1 MKTKTDSFT
10 KFITF
15 CVLALFLFTNMI
27 FFTSCDNGNSPNNN
41 TNEEQNNNAPTD
53 YCEICDGVQTENCG
67 IEHKCND
74 ENCVEYADEKIYKNG
89 HTHDYCGDANCI
101 GEDKTTNSDHKHTY
115 PVKETDWFKTATIGN
130 ENINVKYVDIDAVPG
145 TNAKEIFN
153 NIFNQYRSHLQS
165 FDINNE
171 LSTIEF
177 DLNNATEFDQLIGT
191 INPNKENM
199 CPYNGI
205 NDVCNPAIR
214 KITQNISNSGNIIDK
229 TLFKMYYQAISNE
242 VYRLGYGADITTK
255 KALDGSES
263 KNSFEYT
270 YIKAKAD
277 CSKYDGREQIP
288 FENKYFYLE
297 NGELNPEVVQQFDK
311 MITEAATKLQNQGY
325 QVTVD
330 YLRNIINL
338 SFTASSIQGAHDKS
352 LSWTYIN
359 ENGQLENAHHDSFNA
374 GTSNCTGN
382 EMVDVINDTE
392 LATAKLNKSIFSQDI
407 GRELC

>member
-1 MKTKTDSFT
+1 MKTNKTKTNSFT

-15 CVLALFLFTNMI
+15 CVLALFLITNMI
-27 FFTSCDNGNSPNNN
+27 FFTSCDNGNSPNDN

-67 IEHKCND
+67 IVHTCSD
-74 ENCVEYADEKIYKNG
+74 ENCVEYADKKIYKNG

-115 PVKETDWFKTATIGN
+115 PVKETDWFKTATISG

-153 NIFNQYRSHLQS
+153 NIFNQYRTHLQS

-171 LSTIEF
+171 LSTVEF

-205 NDVCNPAIR
+205 NDVCKPAIE
-214 KITQNISNSGNIIDK
+214 KITQNISSNNNIIEK
-229 TLFKMYYQAISNE
+229 NLFMLYYKAIDNE
-242 VYRLGYGADITTK
+242 AYRIGYGYDDINNNE
-255 KALDGSES
+255 A
-263 KNSFEYT
+263 
-270 YIKAKAD
+270 KAKYEETQNFLAQLN
-277 CSKYDGREQIP
+277 GNEILP
-288 FENKYFYLE
+288 FANKYFYNE
-297 NGELNPEVVQQFDK
+297 SGKLNPEVVKEFDT
-311 MITEAATKLQNQGY
+311 MIQTVATKLQNQGY

-330 YLRNIINL
+330 DLRNIINL

-359 ENGQLENAHHDSFNA
+359 ENGQLENAHHDSFDA

-382 EMVDVINDTE
+382 EMVDVINGTE
-392 LATAKLNKSIFSQDI
+392 LATAKLNKSIFSQDL